1 MILSPA
7 QQAENSRIR
16 IMAIGGAVITFT
28 SIVFL
33 VLTAGLEMDDQVA
46 WSWACFATGCAIVHG
61 GALVGSHRPMWV
73 RVVHVVSMVLWVASI
88 FVLRIM
94 TIAA

>member
-7 QQAENSRIR
+7 QRAANTRVR
-16 IMAIGGAVITFT
+16 IMTIGAAVIAFT
-28 SIVFL
+28 AIVFL
-33 VLTAGLEMDDQVA
+33 VLTAGLEVDDQVA

-61 GALVGSHRPMWV
+61 GALVGSRRPMWV
-73 RVVHVVSMVLWVASI
+73 RVAHVVSMVVWAVSI

-94 TIAA
+94 TITA